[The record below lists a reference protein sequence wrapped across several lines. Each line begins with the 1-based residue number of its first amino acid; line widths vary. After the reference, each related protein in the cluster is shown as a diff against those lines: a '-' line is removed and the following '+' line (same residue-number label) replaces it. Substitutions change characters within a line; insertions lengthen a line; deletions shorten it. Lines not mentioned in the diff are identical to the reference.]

1 MGDPNNLQAQGIQA
15 TFDPTTETTV
25 VTWQN
30 IDSSGT
36 ELNSMFSATY
46 NLYRHT
52 SAIDSMNVATLTP
65 FATVPV
71 CDVGDASQNPFN
83 CRASSHAGHSV
94 PFLVPPGTNGSFFYA
109 ITTTLSNGTEAGE
122 FIINGAHIEFPVV
135 ETTTAVYTP
144 YILSVDFDAS
154 SSQTT
159 INWVNY
165 NTFSQTLPETG
176 PDALTIRIWQTDYQ
190 MTRLLGPSLLTSET
204 PIAELDASVTFVC
217 G

>member
-1 MGDPNNLQAQGIQA
+1 MGSPTAERNGIQRAFFLTLCMLLATLPLSHAQAVDMGDPNNLQAQGIQA

-109 ITTTLSNGTEAGE
+109 ITTTLSNGTEA
-122 FIINGAHIEFPVV
+122 
-135 ETTTAVYTP
+135 
-144 YILSVDFDAS
+144 
-154 SSQTT
+154 
-159 INWVNY
+159 
-165 NTFSQTLPETG
+165 
-176 PDALTIRIWQTDYQ
+176 
-190 MTRLLGPSLLTSET
+190 
-204 PIAELDASVTFVC
+204 
-217 G
+217 